1 MFLIFSS
8 FNSTTRN
15 EIKKA
20 EKIGMIF
27 NVKKNIS
34 LFVEF
39 YNNFAKIKKL
49 ALLDIKK
56 IEPMGN
62 ITEITYVTMENGS
75 AHVEPLVMHLYL
87 VDYIGKRVTLSYSA
101 SLFRYEKLSTVKNI
115 IGNANRFLHY
125 NDMIYFKSK
134 GFKIY
139 DLGGY
144 AKDTND
150 SEKKGINFFKDS
162 FGGEFI
168 EESNY
173 FSIPA
178 YIGKKIQIIFNNIAI
193 IFRNF

>member
-1 MFLIFSS
+1 MIKNKKSFFLFKVNESWGANEPSISKIFSFCINFQSKSKKKYFGYIRKPSYTKIIDLNQDMLLIFSS

-56 IEPMGN
+56 MEPMGN

-87 VDYIGKRVTLSYSA
+87 V
-101 SLFRYEKLSTVKNI
+101 
-115 IGNANRFLHY
+115 
-125 NDMIYFKSK
+125 
-134 GFKIY
+134 
-139 DLGGY
+139 
-144 AKDTND
+144 
-150 SEKKGINFFKDS
+150 
-162 FGGEFI
+162 
-168 EESNY
+168 
-173 FSIPA
+173 
-178 YIGKKIQIIFNNIAI
+178 
-193 IFRNF
+193 